1 MSGENPE
8 AAGTLA
14 QRQEAL
20 VRALVAGAT
29 APEGFDL
36 EDLTATAH
44 GLLHKR
50 ADEVRRRFPGL
61 AHAVGPDFT
70 ARYLDWARTRP
81 KTTTVEDAAAFARE
95 VGLPDPLP
103 KRGVRSR
110 LPWRTLGK

>member
-1 MSGENPE
+1 MNGENPE

-20 VRALVAGAT
+20 VRALVAGADT
-29 APEGFDL
+29 PAGFDAQ
-36 EDLTATAH
+36 DLAATAH

-50 ADEVRRRFPGL
+50 ADEVRRRFPRL

-81 KTTTVEDAAAFARE
+81 KTTTVDDAVAFARE
-95 VGLPDPLP
+95 FGLPDPIP
-103 KRGVRSR
+103 KRGARAR